1 MYLLARRSDLL
12 DGRAGAGALLGG
24 SLDGR
29 SEALTGL
36 CVAFLGGDGESCHGD
51 QLGQR
56 LPVAFAVGGLPEQ
69 SREGHGSAAPP
80 L

>member
-1 MYLLARRSDLL
+1 
-12 DGRAGAGALLGG
+12 
-24 SLDGR
+24 
-29 SEALTGL
+29 
-36 CVAFLGGDGESCHGD
+36 
-51 QLGQR
+51 LGQR